1 MKKLSLYSEWMVE
14 WILKN
19 NVLSCLSDRLIIVS
33 EMFSYVSETVIK
45 KIIYIRNSNK
55 AMSPRCNVQSN
66 NKQINT
72 YNFVK
77 MFYKKHLVHSLASH
91 NIAFLDN
98 RHVR

>member
-55 AMSPRCNVQSN
+55 AMSPRCIVQLN
-66 NKQINT
+66 NK
-72 YNFVK
+72 
-77 MFYKKHLVHSLASH
+77 
-91 NIAFLDN
+91 
-98 RHVR
+98 